1 MDRLERRGMFHD
13 SINCSAK
20 NENIHLGILI
30 FPGFPMACLTSM
42 IEPLRAANEISG
54 APAFRWTLISET
66 GAPVDSSAM
75 VRFHPSSD
83 LASLRDVD
91 VLVILS
97 PPDAHFE
104 NPKASYGALRALE
117 RHGATLGGVSGG
129 VFVLARAGLMEGHV
143 TSVHWCYAAA
153 FADEFPRHSTTD
165 AVIMP
170 DRRRVTVA
178 GAAAAFDLA
187 LLMIEKRLGADVMT
201 EVACWFQHPLVRG
214 EGVRQKIPAPR
225 VAVTA
230 DMLPDP
236 LAHAVRIMSE
246 NLEDPICIADICDQ
260 IGISPRH
267 LERQFK
273 KLTGKSPLIYYRNM
287 RLAAARQLVMYSN
300 RSIREIAE
308 AIGYTSASP
317 FRSRYAEAYG
327 LTPEDDRRKIN
338 MFRVRDNA
346 PLPSMQQTAPT
357 ALSGT

>member
-1 MDRLERRGMFHD
+1 MFHE
-13 SINCSAK
+13 SIGRSTG

-54 APAFRWTLISET
+54 ENAFRWTLISEN

-83 LASLRDVD
+83 LGSVRDVD
-91 VLVILS
+91 YLIVLS
-97 PPDAHFE
+97 PPDARFD
-104 NPKASYGALRALE
+104 NPRTGFGALRALE
-117 RHGATLGGVSGG
+117 RHGAILGGVSGG
-129 VFVLARAGLMEGHV
+129 VFLLARAGVMEGYV

-153 FADEFPRHSTTD
+153 FADEFPNHATTD
-165 AVIMP
+165 EVIMP

-187 LLMIEKRLGADVMT
+187 LLLIEKRLGADVMT

-230 DMLPDP
+230 DMLPEP
-236 LAHAVRIMSE
+236 LARAVQIMSE

-267 LERQFK
+267 LERLFK

-300 RSIREIAE
+300 RSMREIAE
-308 AIGYTSASP
+308 AIGYSSASP
-317 FRSRYAEAYG
+317 FRTRYAEIYG
-327 LTPEDDRRKIN
+327 LTPEQDRHKIN
-338 MFRVRDNA
+338 MFRVRENA
-346 PLPSMQQTAPT
+346 PLPSSAAPVRT
-357 ALSGT
+357 PISPP

>member
-1 MDRLERRGMFHD
+1 MFHD
-13 SINCSAK
+13 SIGRTTR

-54 APAFRWTLISET
+54 QAAFRWTLISET

-83 LASLRDVD
+83 LGSVRDVD
-91 VLVILS
+91 TLIVLS
-97 PPDAHFE
+97 PPDAQFE
-104 NPKASYGALRALE
+104 NPKAGYGALRTME
-117 RHGATLGGVSGG
+117 RHGATLGAVSGG
-129 VFVLARAGLMEGHV
+129 VFLLARAGLMEGHV

-153 FADEFPRHSTTD
+153 FADEFPRHTTTD
-165 AVIMP
+165 EVIMP
-170 DRRRVTVA
+170 DRRRLTVA

-187 LLMIEKRLGADVMT
+187 LMMIDKRLGADVMT

-214 EGVRQKIPAPR
+214 EGVRQRIPAPR
-225 VAVTA
+225 VAVTS

-236 LAHAVRIMSE
+236 LARAVKIMSD
-246 NLEDPICIADICDQ
+246 NLEDPICIADICEQ

-267 LERQFK
+267 LERLFK

-300 RSIREIAE
+300 RSMREIAE

-317 FRSRYAEAYG
+317 FRTRYAEVYG
-327 LTPEDDRRKIN
+327 LTPEEDRRKIN

-346 PLPSMQQTAPT
+346 PLPSVRPPAH
-357 ALSGT
+357 AL